1 MGLLPNI
8 TEHNDGEPR
17 HERRDPRRL
26 RYAPG
31 LLGSVF
37 AVILIASGFIAF
49 PFGRAK
55 VNMPLAQASSNPGA
69 HPAARTEIPPTP
81 TETRTLPAPK
91 STETDS
97 PTTASLDQPEI
108 SGSPIN
114 QGMIILSLSEGSY
127 SHLFAFQPSN
137 LPLTRLTSGPWDD
150 ITPSTSV
157 AGSQVAFAS
166 NRDGQWDLYVLDI
179 DDGDTTRMTQTA
191 EYDAA
196 PSLSPDGQ
204 YVVYESYV
212 EGNLEIII
220 RDVKGALAPINLS
233 KHPAADFRP
242 AWSPRGRQVAFV
254 STRSGETEIW
264 IADLDK
270 GDEERFTNLSQSPRS
285 METNPAWSPDGSAL
299 SWASTQDG
307 IRSIW
312 IQREDGERHYAGSG
326 DRPVWSPDGS
336 TLLSTLKTPNQT
348 LLSGYTAQDS
358 LLVLPPI
365 ILPGDVQGLAWLRA
379 APSAVLPEGLEQTA
393 RVSPTPLWF
402 PELTPEPDIPGN
414 RHHLVPL
421 VDVAAPY
428 PQLHDMVDDSF
439 LALRE
444 RVAEEAGWD
453 LLATLE
459 NAYVPLTAPLAP
471 GLGNDWLYTGRA
483 FTITPLPINA
493 GWMVVVPEKF
503 GFETYWRVYLKARF
517 QDGSQGKPLPAY
529 PWDLNAR
536 YSGDQ
541 VSYEQGGIP
550 HENMPVGYWIDF
562 TALAS
567 AYGWER
573 LPALPNWQSL
583 FQATRFNEFVH
594 SGRQDWR
601 SAMLE
606 LYPAEAL
613 VTPTIVPPPTQT
625 ATPTPRWYRTPTPT
639 LTATSIPT
647 LTPLSPAQTS
657 PITPSP

>member
-1 MGLLPNI
+1 
-8 TEHNDGEPR
+8 
-17 HERRDPRRL
+17 
-26 RYAPG
+26 
-31 LLGSVF
+31 
-37 AVILIASGFIAF
+37 
-49 PFGRAK
+49 
-55 VNMPLAQASSNPGA
+55 
-69 HPAARTEIPPTP
+69 
-81 TETRTLPAPK
+81 
-91 STETDS
+91 
-97 PTTASLDQPEI
+97 
-108 SGSPIN
+108 
-114 QGMIILSLSEGSY
+114 
-127 SHLFAFQPSN
+127 
-137 LPLTRLTSGPWDD
+137 LPLTRLTSDPWDD
-150 ITPSTSV
+150 ITPSASAT
-157 AGSQVAFAS
+157 GSQVAFAS

-179 DDGDTTRMTQTA
+179 DSGDTTRLTKTA

-204 YVVYESYV
+204 YIVHESYV

-220 RDVKGALAPINLS
+220 RDVKGELTPINLS
-233 KHPAADFRP
+233 KHPADDLRP

-254 STRSGETEIW
+254 STRSGEAEIW

-285 METNPAWSPDGSAL
+285 METNPAWSPDGNML

-312 IQREDGERHYAGSG
+312 IQRENGERHYAGSG

-336 TLLSTLKTPNQT
+336 TLLSTLETPNQY
-348 LLSGYTAQDS
+348 LLSAYTAQDS

-365 ILPGDVQGLAWLRA
+365 ILPGEVQGLAWLRP
-379 APSAVLPEGLEQTA
+379 APSPVLPEGLDQA
-393 RVSPTPLWF
+393 AKVSPTPLWF

-428 PQLHDMVDDSF
+428 PQLHDMVDESF
-439 LALRE
+439 LALRV

-459 NAYVPLTAPLAP
+459 NAYVPLTSPLAP
-471 GLGNDWLYTGRA
+471 GLGNDWLYSGRA
-483 FTITPLPINA
+483 FTLTPLPINA
-493 GWMVVVPEKF
+493 GWMVVVPEQF

-517 QDGSQGKPLPAY
+517 QDGSQGKPLPAH

-541 VSYEQGGIP
+541 IAYEQGGIP

-583 FQATRFNEFVH
+583 FPAARFNEFVH
-594 SGRQDWR
+594 SGGQDWR

-606 LYPAEAL
+606 LFPAEAL

-647 LTPLSPAQTS
+647 LTPLSPTQTS